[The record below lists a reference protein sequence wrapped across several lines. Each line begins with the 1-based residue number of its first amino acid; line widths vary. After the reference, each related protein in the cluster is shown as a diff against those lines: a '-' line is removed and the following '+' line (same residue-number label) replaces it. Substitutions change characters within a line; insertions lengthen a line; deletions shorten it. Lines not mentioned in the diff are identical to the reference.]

1 MKIFGHI
8 FTAGRR
14 GDSDVESVYV
24 MNAFLIALSVGIGLL
39 GWFLLSYLVFKD
51 FSPLSY
57 WSLSE
62 TGFWHTLTSIWWF
75 VLIYAFVMGQ
85 LRGWFKEKRFVRE
98 RNIDSENIAFK
109 GLVSLSAGFFEELG
123 YRGVFIFF
131 GMIAVWF
138 ANWAWFIVF
147 WIFAAGIILAALGK
161 EGIGIVGKLILLALA
176 GGLIFLTVWLGF
188 AANPIYW
195 IFENIIFP
203 IYNFLSLGYLSTL
216 LFEKYPFILMAG
228 AFTANGWFKDGHKYL
243 GLVGVLNAQFFGVY
257 MICVAFTYG
266 LVYAIALHFLYD
278 LVLFSSEHLVALV
291 RNRKA
296 SEEPHYYF

>member
-1 MKIFGHI
+1 MKILGHI

-14 GDSDVESVYV
+14 GDADVEAVYV
-24 MNAFLIALSVGIGLL
+24 TNAFLIALAVGIGLL
-39 GWFLLSYLVFKD
+39 GWFLLSYLFFKD
-51 FSPLSY
+51 FSPFSY
-57 WSLSE
+57 WSFSE

-85 LRGWFKEKRFVRE
+85 LRGWFKEKGFVRE

-131 GMIAVWF
+131 GMIAVLF
-138 ANWAWFIVF
+138 ANWAWFIIF
-147 WIFAAGIILAALGK
+147 WIFAAAIIILVLAAK
-161 EGIGIVGKLILLALA
+161 DTVVFAKVILLAIA

-188 AANPIYW
+188 AANPVYW
-195 IFENIIFP
+195 VFENIIFP
-203 IYNFLSLGYLSTL
+203 IYNFLSFGCLNTL
-216 LFEKYPFILMAG
+216 LFETYPLMLMAG
-228 AFTANGWFKDGHKYL
+228 AITANGWFRDGHKYQ
-243 GLVGVLNAQFFGVY
+243 GPVGVINAQFFGVY

-296 SEEPHYYF
+296 SERSYH